1 MLPLRVGLVLR
12 DPSEPRARRR
22 RRARVSTLVV
32 SVPGSGPLRV
42 AVEATDALV
51 RAALPALLREA
62 GAVVEADPDA
72 RAAADVAVWTDGAS
86 DSPRDVSGDGTVPAL
101 ALVSG
106 DGSAEAAW
114 RTGARGL
121 LRRDADPGDLLA
133 ALAAVARGLVV
144 VDAALARTLVGDRL
158 GEPRRGEPAEPL
170 TPRETETLAL
180 LAEGLPNK
188 LVADRLGVSERT
200 ARYHVAQI
208 LAKLGAQSR
217 TEAVV
222 AGARLGLVTL

>member
-1 MLPLRVGLVLR
+1 M
-12 DPSEPRARRR
+12 
-22 RRARVSTLVV
+22 STLVV
-32 SVPGSGPLRV
+32 TVRGSGPLRV

-62 GAVVEADPDA
+62 GAHVEADPDA
-72 RAAADVAVWTDGAS
+72 RAAADVAVWTDGA
-86 DSPRDVSGDGTVPAL
+86 GTAADGSVPAL

-114 RTGARGL
+114 RAGARGL
-121 LRRDADPGDLLA
+121 LRRDADAGDLLA

-144 VDAALARTLVGDRL
+144 VDAGLAHALVGERL
-158 GEPRRGEPAEPL
+158 AEPRRGEPAEAL
-170 TPRETETLAL
+170 TPREAQTLAL

-188 LVADRLGVSERT
+188 LVANRLGVTERT

-222 AGARLGLVTL
+222 AGARLGLITL

>member
-1 MLPLRVGLVLR
+1 MVSDVLPLRVGPLLR
-12 DPSEPRARRR
+12 APGEPRAGRL
-22 RRARVSTLVV
+22 RRARVPTLVV
-32 SVPGSGPLRV
+32 TVPGSGPLRV

-62 GAVVEADPDA
+62 GARVDVDPDA
-72 RAAADVAVWTDGAS
+72 RAGADVAVWTDGAGESPS
-86 DSPRDVSGDGTVPAL
+86 DVAVPAL

-106 DGSAEAAW
+106 DESAEAAW
-114 RTGARGL
+114 RAGARGL
-121 LRRDADPGDLLA
+121 LRRDAGPGDLLA
-133 ALAAVARGLVV
+133 ALTAVARGLVV
-144 VDAALARTLVGDRL
+144 VDARLADALVGERL
-158 GEPRRGEPAEPL
+158 GERPRGESAEAL

-188 LVADRLGVSERT
+188 LVADRLGVTERT

-222 AGARLGLVTL
+222 AGARLGLITL

>member
-1 MLPLRVGLVLR
+1 MP
-12 DPSEPRARRR
+12 
-22 RRARVSTLVV
+22 TLVV
-32 SVPGSGPLRV
+32 SAPGAPPLRV
-42 AVEATDALV
+42 AVTAADALV

-62 GAVVEADPDA
+62 GATVETADPNGPH
-72 RAAADVAVWTDGAS
+72 DVALWTDGAA
-86 DSPRDVSGDGTVPAL
+86 GIAEAVPVL

-106 DGSAEAAW
+106 DGAAEAAW
-114 RTGARGL
+114 RAGARGL
-121 LRRDADPGDLLA
+121 LPRDATATDLLA

-144 VDAALARTLVGDRL
+144 LDAELAEAVLSSRL
-158 GEPRRGEPAEPL
+158 GEPAPAGAEAL
-170 TPRETETLAL
+170 TPREAETLAL

-188 LVADRLGVSERT
+188 LVADRLGVTERT

-222 AGARLGLVTL
+222 SGARLGLITL